1 MKKLKFLVII
11 VLLILTGVA
20 CGPQEEK
27 GASSKKI
34 GIVLSTGGLGDQ
46 SYNDAAYKGLRRAE
60 KELGISFRFVE
71 PANPSE
77 FYGFLRDFSEA
88 DFDLIIGI
96 GFQMADALEAV
107 AKDYPNMNYLMVD
120 EPIDLP
126 NVKSAVFDE
135 AEGSFLAGVLAG
147 LMTEN
152 NRIGF
157 VGGMDVPLIKR
168 FGNGY
173 FAGARYVN
181 ENIRFYEAY
190 CGGLNPFNDPAKGKE
205 IAISMIEQGADVLYH
220 AAAGSGMGVFE
231 AAHERNVFAIGV
243 DSNQDSIRKGTILS
257 SMLKKIDV
265 GIYTV
270 VKDLVEGRFE
280 SGISIFNIE
289 NNGVGLSDFE
299 FTKDIIG
306 NENLEIIE
314 NIKKDIVEKRIKVQ
328 KEIKKI

>member
-1 MKKLKFLVII
+1 MKIFKSFVLLA
-11 VLLILTGVA
+11 LLILTAVS
-20 CGPQEEK
+20 CGPKEDK
-27 GASSKKI
+27 GTSSKKV

-46 SYNDAAYKGLRRAE
+46 SYNDAAYEGLKRAE

-77 FYGFLRDFSEA
+77 FYQFLRDFSEA

-96 GFQMADALEAV
+96 GFQMADALKAV
-107 AKDYPNMNYLMVD
+107 AKDYPSMNYLMVD
-120 EPIDLP
+120 EPINLP

-147 LMTEN
+147 LMTKNE
-152 NRIGF
+152 RIGF
-157 VGGMDVPLIKR
+157 IGGMDVPLIKR
-168 FGNGY
+168 FGNGF
-173 FAGARYVN
+173 FAGARYIN
-181 ENIRFYEAY
+181 KDIKLNEAY

-231 AAHERNVFAIGV
+231 ASDERNIFAIGV

-270 VKDLVEGRFE
+270 IKDLVNGEFQ
-280 SGISIFNIE
+280 SGISIFNVA
-289 NNGVGLSDFE
+289 NDGVGLTEFE

-306 NENLEIIE
+306 NENLMRIE
-314 NIKKDIVEKRIKVQ
+314 EKTTDDSIS
-328 KEIKKI
+328 KIPVN